1 MVNLT
6 SSIGNQISRIAFSKT
21 INQPY
26 SVFLYRNSSEVLSVL
41 TKQLHLTIS
50 SLNRLAIFITACAIC
65 SSIFIGLLITS
76 FTISLIAISFFA
88 LYYLIIFYFSKNKLL
103 INSKIIKS
111 SSANHYKKIQESLGN
126 IRDIKVY
133 GIHETQV
140 DEFSKIDK
148 GLRKAEAS
156 NVFLVGFPRFTIE
169 AAGLFLL
176 IIFGLIL
183 LINGFSKSYLIG
195 VIGTLALASQR
206 LLPSLQQIY
215 TSFSVIKGNS
225 FPIQEVINYLDQ
237 EIEIK
242 SYSGIKE
249 ALSFEKN
256 IVLKDIVFFHKKSNN
271 IFDKLSLT
279 INKSDH
285 IGLVGNTGSGKST
298 LLDIIMMLL
307 VPKSGEF
314 LIDGENIINNPEN
327 HKRWRRNISYIPQSI
342 FLNDSTIEENITLQ
356 KNKENMD
363 YQLLDEVIQIAQLKV
378 FINTLP
384 KGLQTYV
391 GEAGIRLSGGQ
402 RQRIGIARALYR
414 QSKLLIL
421 DEATSALDKNTENAF
436 LKALHSY
443 RKGLTTISVAHK
455 LETLKTCSNW
465 FILKNGV
472 VRKISSYDQL
482 ITDS

>member
-50 SLNRLAIFITACAIC
+50 SLNRLAIFITACAIS
-65 SSIFIGLLITS
+65 SSIFLGLLITS

-103 INSKIIKS
+103 ANSKIIKS

-133 GIHETQV
+133 GIHQNQV

-169 AAGLFLL
+169 AAGLFML

-183 LINGFSKSYLIG
+183 LMNGFSKSYLIG

-225 FPIQEVINYLDQ
+225 FPIQEVINYLNQ

-249 ALSFEKN
+249 ALSFKKN
-256 IVLKDIVFFHKKSNN
+256 IVLKDVVFFHKKSKN

-279 INKSDH
+279 INKNDH

-307 VPKSGEF
+307 VPKSVEF

-356 KNKENMD
+356 NKENID
-363 YQLLDEVIQIAQLKV
+363 YKLLDEVIQIAQLKV
-378 FINTLP
+378 FINALP

-391 GEAGIRLSGGQ
+391 GEAGIRNRGGQ

-421 DEATSALDKNTENAF
+421 DEATSALDKNTETAF
-436 LKALHSY
+436 LEELHSY
-443 RKGLTTISVAHK
+443 RKELTTISVAHK
-455 LETLKTCSNW
+455 LDTLKTCSNW

-472 VRKISSYDQL
+472 VQKISSYDQL
-482 ITDS
+482 IKDS